1 MGHSDIYMATRYAK
15 LDDKDLHEAV
25 KVLGQNSTI
34 EPPPDLPLQ
43 VFKRSNNGK
52 VIPFKK
58 RA

>member
-1 MGHSDIYMATRYAK
+1 MGHSDIKMTMRCTK
-15 LDDKDLHEAV
+15 LTDKDLHEAV
-25 KVLGQNSTI
+25 KVLGQNSKT
-34 EPPPDLPLQ
+34 EPPDPSPQ